1 MNAVSH
7 LTIERTQKALDTIR
21 GRFDAE
27 SERLEIITPDR
38 YNDAFA
44 ILKDHFIPDEPLGWA
59 FGVKWHQEFQDV
71 CKKALSDNCS
81 LCMMSKENNAI
92 MGVCLIEYKSSSDP
106 PPNFDF
112 MTYEELRELLKFVT
126 HKSKEVDFFNRY
138 GVDEA
143 LYFFMLGV
151 HKKYQRIG
159 LGSRLLEAG
168 VALGKELG
176 FKAIKVE
183 ATSNFSQRIC
193 QKLKFECILDM
204 PYDDY
209 TFRGKKLSESTG
221 EHKMTKVLGLKL

>member
-1 MNAVSH
+1 MSHLLYRVSRRLTKETLISMLFNKRNYVIKDTAMNAVSH
-7 LTIERTQKALDTIR
+7 LTVERTQ
-21 GRFDAE
+21 
-27 SERLEIITPDR
+27 
-38 YNDAFA
+38 
-44 ILKDHFIPDEPLGWA
+44 
-59 FGVKWHQEFQDV
+59 
-71 CKKALSDNCS
+71 KALSDNCS

>member
-81 LCMMSKENNAI
+81 LCMISKGNNEI
-92 MGVCLIEYKSSSDP
+92 MGIRLIEYTSASDP

-112 MTYEELRELLKFVT
+112 MTYEEFKGLFKFLT

-143 LYFFMLGV
+143 LHFFTLGV
-151 HKKYQRIG
+151 HKSTVAWALVPGCLRQALPLVRSWDLK
-159 LGSRLLEAG
+159 RLEG
-168 VALGKELG
+168 RRRP
-176 FKAIKVE
+176 
-183 ATSNFSQRIC
+183 TS
-193 QKLKFECILDM
+193 
-204 PYDDY
+204 
-209 TFRGKKLSESTG
+209 LSEFTRKRSLNAFWTCRMTSTRSG
-221 EHKMTKVLGLKL
+221 ERSSVNQPENIKWPKYLG